1 MSIEELIEELVIDDT
16 PAMRRNKQILKALA
30 ADSPFV
36 AVPAGQIPE
45 NGEEIRNGYRN
56 DN

>member
-16 PAMRRNKQILKALA
+16 PAMRRNKQLLKALA

-36 AVPAGQIPE
+36 VVPAGQIPE
-45 NGEEIRNGYRN
+45 NGEEKEN
-56 DN
+56 